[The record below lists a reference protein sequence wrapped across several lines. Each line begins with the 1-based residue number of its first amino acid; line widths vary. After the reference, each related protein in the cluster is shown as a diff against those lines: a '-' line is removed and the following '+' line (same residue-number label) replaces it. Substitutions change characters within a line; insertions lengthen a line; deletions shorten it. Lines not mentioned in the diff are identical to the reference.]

1 VASFEIRFRAQ
12 SNIWQ
17 GVPVLE
23 LGQGAFFAKTPS
35 EVMVVGDK
43 NHMVRIY
50 NSERRQA
57 VTHYGKQCH
66 EQVVDYV
73 NDVVFLT
80 ANIDPAW
87 YLISD
92 TNSI

>member
-1 VASFEIRFRAQ
+1 
-12 SNIWQ
+12 
-17 GVPVLE
+17 
-23 LGQGAFFAKTPS
+23 
-35 EVMVVGDK
+35 
-43 NHMVRIY
+43 MVRIY